1 MRGLLDVIATSHGD
15 QAKIQL
21 RSRSQSQSGIDFA
34 RMAHRRNVRTRI
46 GPAIIQPQADTADAI
61 RSIAASQ
68 LGPWSPIIISN
79 RAPYEPA
86 GPMRFRRG
94 SGGLVTALLSVA
106 EATGASWIACARTD
120 TEQSLARGGGS
131 VMASSAGRP
140 ALKIYYVD
148 PGEVPYEL
156 HYSVISN
163 PLLWFVQHHLWDLAH
178 QPVINQRIHDAW
190 SRGYVEVNR
199 QIAEKVV
206 QVASQSKVAPLLL
219 IQDYHLY
226 LLAGFVRRQLPD
238 IAMQHF
244 IHIPWPAA
252 DYWKVLPSSMRE
264 AIFDGLL
271 GNDVIGLQTNAD
283 VWRFLN
289 GCSELMGLRVDHQE
303 QAVLHRGRVV
313 WVRAYPISIDT
324 SSLDRLA
331 AAPETLSELVR
342 LRSSMI
348 YKLIVRVDRTDP
360 SKNIL
365 RGFLAY
371 ERLLAAHPE
380 HIGKVQFWAFLQPS
394 RQDVGVYR
402 TYLRSIDK
410 TARGINRRFARPD
423 WTPIRLEY
431 GENIHRAVA
440 GFVSF
445 DVLLVNPISDGMNLV
460 AKEGAFLNKRDGVI
474 VLSENAGA
482 FEELRDNVIG
492 INPFDVEATAQ
503 AIHRALTLSHESR
516 AAMASGVRA
525 AVSERDITRWV
536 QQQLYDLKDLLAP
549 PGRQS
554 A

>member
-1 MRGLLDVIATSHGD
+1 M
-15 QAKIQL
+15 QP
-21 RSRSQSQSGIDFA
+21 
-34 RMAHRRNVRTRI
+34 RT
-46 GPAIIQPQADTADAI
+46 DTADAI

-68 LGPWSPIIISN
+68 LGRWSPIIVSN

-86 GPMRFRRG
+86 GPLRFRRG

-120 TEQSLARGGGS
+120 IERSLARGRGS

-140 ALKIYYVD
+140 ALNIHYVD
-148 PGEVPYEL
+148 PGDEAYRL

-163 PLLWFVQHHLWDLAH
+163 PLLWFVQHHLWDLAR

-199 QIAEKVV
+199 LIAEKVV
-206 QVASQSKVAPLLL
+206 EVAAQSKAPPLLL

-226 LLAGFVRRQLPD
+226 LLAGFVRHQIPD

-252 DYWKVLPSSMRE
+252 DYWKVLPSSMRD
-264 AIFDGLL
+264 AIFGGLL
-271 GNDVIGLQTNAD
+271 ANDVIGFQTNGD
-283 VWRFLN
+283 VMRFLN
-289 GCSELMGLRVDHQE
+289 GCSDLLGLRVDHQE

-331 AAPETLSELVR
+331 AAPETRSELAR
-342 LRSSMI
+342 LRSSTI
-348 YKLIVRVDRTDP
+348 HKLIVRVDRTDP

-365 RGFLAY
+365 RGFWAY
-371 ERLLAAHPE
+371 ERLLVAHPE

-402 TYLRSIDK
+402 TYIKLIDK
-410 TARGINRRFARPD
+410 TARTINRRFARPD
-423 WTPIRLEY
+423 WTAIRLEY
-431 GENIHRAVA
+431 GENMHRAVA
-440 GFVSF
+440 GYEGF
-445 DVLLVNPISDGMNLV
+445 DVLLVNPIYDGMNLV
-460 AKEGAFLNKRDGVI
+460 AKEGAFLNGRDGVI

-482 FEELRDNVIG
+482 FEELRENVIG
-492 INPFDVEATAQ
+492 VNPFDVEATAQ
-503 AIHRALTLSHESR
+503 AIHRALTLPRESR
-516 AAMASGVRA
+516 AATALSLRA
-525 AVSERDITRWV
+525 AVCERDITRWV
-536 QQQLYDLKDLLAP
+536 QQQLYDLRDLLAP
-549 PGRQS
+549 SGGQS

>member
-1 MRGLLDVIATSHGD
+1 M
-15 QAKIQL
+15 QP
-21 RSRSQSQSGIDFA
+21 
-34 RMAHRRNVRTRI
+34 RT
-46 GPAIIQPQADTADAI
+46 DTADAI

-68 LGPWSPIIISN
+68 LGRWSPIIVSN

-86 GPMRFRRG
+86 GPLRFRRG

-120 TEQSLARGGGS
+120 IERSLARGRGS

-140 ALKIYYVD
+140 ALNIHYVD
-148 PGEVPYEL
+148 PGDEAYRL

-163 PLLWFVQHHLWDLAH
+163 PLLWFVQHHLWDLAR

-199 QIAEKVV
+199 LIAEKVV
-206 QVASQSKVAPLLL
+206 EVAAQSKAPPLLL

-226 LLAGFVRRQLPD
+226 LLAGFVRHQIPD

-244 IHIPWPAA
+244 IHIPWPGA
-252 DYWKVLPSSMRE
+252 DYWKVLPSSMRD
-264 AIFDGLL
+264 AIFGGLL
-271 GNDVIGLQTNAD
+271 ANDVIGFQTNGD
-283 VWRFLN
+283 VMRFLN
-289 GCSELMGLRVDHQE
+289 GCSDLLGLRVDHQE

-331 AAPETLSELVR
+331 AAPETRSELAR
-342 LRSSMI
+342 LRSSTI
-348 YKLIVRVDRTDP
+348 HKLIVRVDRTDP

-365 RGFLAY
+365 RGFWAY

-402 TYLRSIDK
+402 TYIKLIDK
-410 TARGINRRFARPD
+410 TARTINRRFARPD
-423 WTPIRLEY
+423 WTAIRLEY
-431 GENIHRAVA
+431 GENMHRAVA
-440 GFVSF
+440 GYEGF
-445 DVLLVNPISDGMNLV
+445 DVLLVNPIYDGMNLV
-460 AKEGAFLNKRDGVI
+460 AKEGAFLNGRDGVI

-482 FEELRDNVIG
+482 FEELRENVIG
-492 INPFDVEATAQ
+492 VNPFDVEATAQ
-503 AIHRALTLSHESR
+503 AIHRALTLPRESR
-516 AAMASGVRA
+516 AATALSLRA
-525 AVSERDITRWV
+525 AVCERDITRWV
-536 QQQLYDLKDLLAP
+536 QQQLYDLRDLLAP
-549 PGRQS
+549 SGGQS